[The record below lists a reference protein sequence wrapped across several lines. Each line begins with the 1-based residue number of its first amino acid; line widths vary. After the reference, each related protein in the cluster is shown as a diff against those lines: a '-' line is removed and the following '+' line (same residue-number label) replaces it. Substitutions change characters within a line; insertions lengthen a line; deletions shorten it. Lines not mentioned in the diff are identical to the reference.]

1 METTKKSRG
10 KGRVFTHGN
19 SWWIDISFGGKR
31 RRERIAKIHPDKEM
45 NKKIKKQA
53 EAVLSKRIMEIAENR
68 FLDVK
73 HDCQTTFTMLADK
86 YLVWAKDNHRSNSDV
101 YYVKPLKERFGDR
114 LISDISREDVDRYKI
129 WREGQGMGNST
140 INHEL
145 ITLSSMFNLA
155 IKRWEHPDNKRVSLF
170 EGRNPAEGFEKL
182 SEERRTRYLTKG
194 ELVKLVDH
202 ILNRLGLV
210 EDHNP
215 DKSKRVKKITNGRD
229 LYGYRR
235 LLDFIMIAVTTGM
248 RKGEIKSLKYGSKDI
263 HFSDDE
269 PMENYIRLLGKHTK
283 NGKERKVF
291 LNRISKAILSKEF
304 DFSYEPRHL
313 WGKIRKEIGF
323 DDVTIHDFRRTF
335 ATYLN
340 QIGVNAFTL
349 AALMGHQVP
358 GFDVTSIYARPDL
371 EGMKVAIDKLE
382 TYLVELIPVISGTIA
397 AQSEKSVVAVSSA
410 SHYN

>member
-1 METTKKSRG
+1 METMKKSRG

-31 RRERIAKIHPDKEM
+31 RRERIAPIHPDKEL
-45 NKKIKKQA
+45 NKKVKKQA
-53 EAVLSKRIMEIAENR
+53 EAVLAKRIMEIAENR

-73 HDCQTTFTMLADK
+73 LDCRITFAMLADK
-86 YLVWAKDNHRSNSDV
+86 YLAWTKENHRSNSDV
-101 YYVKPLKERFGDR
+101 YYVRPLKERFGNR
-114 LISDISREDVDRYKI
+114 LISDISREDVDRYKT
-129 WREGQGMGNST
+129 WRLEQDAGNCT

-155 IKRWEHPDNKRVSLF
+155 IKRWEHPENKREPLYD
-170 EGRNPAEGFEKL
+170 GRNPAEGFEKL
-182 SEERRTRYLTKG
+182 DEEPRTRYLTKG
-194 ELVKLVDH
+194 ELVTLVDH
-202 ILNRLGLV
+202 ILKRLGLV

-215 DKSKRVKKITNGRD
+215 DKSKRIRKITNGRD

-248 RKGEIKSLKYGSKDI
+248 RKGEIQSLRYGSKDI
-263 HFSDDE
+263 RFSDDD
-269 PMENYIRLLGKHTK
+269 PMENYVRLPGKRTK

-291 LNRISKAILSKEF
+291 LNRISRAILSKEF

-313 WGKIRKEIGF
+313 WGRVRKEVGLE
-323 DDVTIHDFRRTF
+323 DVTIHDFRRTF

-371 EGMKVAIDKLE
+371 ESMKEAIDRLE
-382 TYLVELIPVISGTIA
+382 THLVELIPVIRGTTT
-397 AQSEKSVVAVSSA
+397 AQSEKSTVAESCA
-410 SHYN
+410 SRYN